1 MMKRKHKPLKRSSNN
16 RLVTGVLGG
25 FSDHFDWNPNVLRVL
40 FSLFCLFTFPVGIII
55 YTVLWIVMPA
65 EKPNEKIAQ
74 LKSQT
79 HPLKGSSR
87 MVFKTSSFIWSVLF
101 VAGALFIWFRKEDAA
116 GVTNTMDYRLTNLL
130 IGWVPLFLVILFAH
144 LAWYHYLKKIT

>member
-1 MMKRKHKPLKRSSNN
+1 MKRKRPPLKRSSTN

-25 FSDHFDWNPNVLRVL
+25 FSDHFGWNPNVLRVL

-55 YTVLWIVMPA
+55 YTVLWIVMPT
-65 EKPNEKIAQ
+65 EKPNEKIPQ

-87 MVFKTSSFIWSVLF
+87 MVFKTSSFIWLVLF
-101 VAGALFIWFRKEDAA
+101 IAGALDLWFRTKDGA
-116 GVTNTMDYRLTNLL
+116 GVPQTMGDHIVGLL
-130 IGWVPLFLVILFAH
+130 AIWVPLFLVILFAH